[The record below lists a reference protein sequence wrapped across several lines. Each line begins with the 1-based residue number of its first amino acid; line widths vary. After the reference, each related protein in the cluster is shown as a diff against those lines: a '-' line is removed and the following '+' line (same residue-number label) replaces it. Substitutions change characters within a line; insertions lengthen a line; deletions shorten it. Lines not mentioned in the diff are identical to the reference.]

1 MFYLALAIIISTVYG
16 ILFMVTYDKGDAF
29 LETNIRLFTH
39 LAFAVAFALAM
50 FTVVWSIVYILP
62 ESTKEAPKPV
72 ILVCDGRTVA
82 ESNNGSYVNSKSG
95 IYEDKRTTLTYTPKQ
110 GEMCQ
115 VFLK

>member
-1 MFYLALAIIISTVYG
+1 MFYLAVATL
-16 ILFMVTYDKGDAF
+16 VTTAYCLLLLMAHEGGNTF
-29 LETNIRLFTH
+29 LETNIRLFAR
-39 LAFAVAFALAM
+39 LALVVGFFGFAFILTQC
-50 FTVVWSIVYILP
+50 FIYILP

-82 ESNNGSYVNSKSG
+82 ESNNGFYVNSKSG
-95 IYEDKRTTLTYTPKQ
+95 IYKDKRTTLTYTPKQ